1 MTYAQHVIAASG
13 FFRDLSAHKRS
24 AARALGLALG
34 RCQKLEIRGLPNL
47 TVFLYRA
54 LNSHDAQLTS
64 VPFPTPPHHPKELM
78 DNTVLRSP
86 FRFVFTTL
94 FPLAKYTSA
103 ATKGLATHLIST
115 QVPRRFKLP
124 REVIIVILRIIAS
137 EALSEAQA
145 VFNDLP
151 TSANYIAK
159 RRLHARATLCSA
171 IFVSRAWRAVGTE
184 FLYSE
189 PVLMTPYHTR
199 LFIRTL
205 ERSPDL
211 ERFVKEVWILDTRI
225 AFTPRSFTALRH
237 SQKYLSVKKM
247 KADVEYLLE
256 HCSELQALSVG
267 LEFDFTQAE
276 EYHFFR
282 APLITTDLRK
292 LTVHQCTFYSVT
304 ALFAFPFLE
313 VLCLHRLSLTL
324 NGHFDFPPLYRLHTL
339 QLVRPEGWFNHP
351 YDLDSLQKVFPALCT
366 VEVFGNYQAI
376 ADAKV
381 LACLPFVQQICCVG
395 IFSVQE
401 LASLIDCPALAK
413 IRHLTIGVVGP
424 SSRYLA
430 SWRISP
436 ALESLTLFVNLMPSP
451 DGGMDGALHLIRRCL
466 NNNKDR
472 IDAGTLRRLVIN
484 TVNTYRPNF
493 VEMED
498 VTLSTFEIQVYCA
511 LHGMEIEVHEYVGK

>member
-1 MTYAQHVIAASG
+1 MVASRYGLPPLAAN
-13 FFRDLSAHKRS
+13 
-24 AARALGLALG
+24 ALG
-34 RCQKLEIRGLPNL
+34 RRKNIHRP
-47 TVFLYRA
+47 
-54 LNSHDAQLTS
+54 TS
-64 VPFPTPPHHPKELM
+64 
-78 DNTVLRSP
+78 TVLTIFYRSHPSEPLDTHLIVVSLPHASLIPRFDDLMESPILRGP

-94 FPLAKYTSA
+94 FPLTKYTNA
-103 ATKGLATHLIST
+103 AKGLSTHLLST
-115 QVPRRFKLP
+115 QVPKRFKLP
-124 REVIIVILRIIAS
+124 AEVIIVILRLLTS
-137 EALSEAQA
+137 EALNEAQA

-159 RRLHARATLCSA
+159 RRLHARATLYSA
-171 IFVSRAWRAVGTE
+171 ILVSRAWRAVGTE
-184 FLYSE
+184 FLYAH

-205 ERSPDL
+205 ERSPDM

-225 AFTPRSFTALRH
+225 AFRARSFTALRH

-247 KADVEYLLE
+247 KADVGYLLE

-267 LEFDFTQAE
+267 LEFDFTHAE
-276 EYHFFR
+276 ERHFFR
-282 APLITTDLRK
+282 APLVTTDLRK
-292 LTVHQCTFYSVT
+292 LTVHQCTFHSMT

-324 NGHFDFPPLYRLHTL
+324 NGHLDFPPFYRLHTV
-339 QLVRPEGWFNHP
+339 QLVRPEGWFSHP
-351 YDLDSLQKVFPALCT
+351 YDIGALQRAFPVLRT

-401 LASLIDCPALAK
+401 LASLIDCPALSK

-430 SWRISP
+430 SWRIPP
-436 ALESLTLFVNLMPSP
+436 ALETLTLFVNLSPSP
-451 DGGMDGALHLIRRCL
+451 DGALDGALHLIRRCL

-484 TVNTYRPNF
+484 TVDSYRPDF
-493 VEMED
+493 VETED

-511 LHGMEIEVHEYVGK
+511 LHGVEIEVHDFVGTLPSRSS